1 VVALWQDARMDTP
14 SDAPGALEAA
24 LGWQRPAMHGTGWIV
39 QAYLGDDAEGEPIL
53 EEVPGEVTFTRVNSG
68 TAYPAAAA
76 VATVVGHRG
85 GSGSYPLSR
94 DDLDRAADLLEA
106 AGADAADLEVWREM
120 QDAEEGEAIY
130 VFLGDRARRSGDPYV
145 HRLIE
150 VVESGRQDV
159 TYGEPH
165 WWPAERA
172 ATDPYPLIAAWAAAW
187 PGALPI
193 AHELKE
199 LFEEAWVRFHSLPG
213 SKRYAD
219 TDDEYAEIL
228 SRHNTVLAELGAE
241 AAGELVV
248 IAAEVAS
255 TPAPTGA
262 PAFEDC
268 YPADTFWAAVPW
280 HYADPDLLF
289 AHLYVRRFDWQPG
302 ILDDLLIA
310 VADGDL
316 PGVIVAPAGLRWLY
330 HPYDGGADVVLPSV
344 AERDE
349 LAAKHREWRSAHPSG
364 L

>member
-1 VVALWQDARMDTP
+1 MSTP
-14 SDAPGALEAA
+14 SDAPGALESA
-24 LGWQRPAMHGTGWIV
+24 LRWQRPAMHGIGWIV
-39 QAYLGDDAEGEPIL
+39 QTYLGDDADGEPVF
-53 EEVPGEVTFTRVNSG
+53 EQVPGEVTFTRVNSG
-68 TAYPAAAA
+68 TAYTAAAA
-76 VATVVGHRG
+76 MATVVDHRG

-94 DDLDRAADLLEA
+94 DDLDRAVDLLEE
-106 AGADAADLEVWREM
+106 AGADVSDLEVWREM

-145 HRLIE
+145 HRLID

-165 WWPAERA
+165 WWFAERKVV
-172 ATDPYPLIAAWAAAW
+172 DPYPLIAVWAGAW

-199 LFEEAWVRFHSLPG
+199 LFEETWVRFHSLPG

-219 TDDEYAEIL
+219 TEQEYAEIL
-228 SRHNTVLAELGAE
+228 SRHNTVLDELGPG
-241 AAGELVV
+241 GELVV

-255 TPAPTGA
+255 TPTPTGPSSFDDVFA
-262 PAFEDC
+262 
-268 YPADTFWAAVPW
+268 ADTFWASVPW

-289 AHLYVRRFDWQPG
+289 AHLYVRRFHRSPG
-302 ILDDLLIA
+302 VLDELLRA

-316 PGVIVAPAGLRWLY
+316 PGVIIGPADLRWLY
-330 HPYDGGADVVLPSV
+330 HPYDGGADVILPSV
-344 AERDE
+344 PERDD
-349 LAAKHREWRSAHPSG
+349 LAAEHPDWRSAHPSG